1 MSRFGEFTRRAAV
14 IAAAATVLAGC
25 GQGGAKEE
33 VLHIYN
39 WSDYIDPAIVSD
51 FTKETGIKVVYDTF
65 DSQEVMETKLLTGG
79 TGYDLVV
86 PANNSVPRLIQAG
99 VLQKL
104 DKAQLSNF
112 GNLWPDLMARMDP
125 FDPGAQYTA
134 PYMWGTIGIGYN
146 VDAVKQRLPGVA
158 IDSWDVVF
166 RPENI
171 AKLKDCGVYMLDA
184 SEDMFT
190 VALAAQGKNPNSLAE
205 ADYAGATDMLLG
217 VRPSVR
223 KFHSSEYINALANGD
238 ICLAVGFS
246 GDVFQAK
253 ARADEAGGKVKIDYV
268 IPREGTQVYFDV
280 FAIPADAPNPAAA
293 LKFMNYMLRPEV
305 AAKASNYVQFANAN
319 QKALDK
325 VDPEIRDNPN
335 IYPTPEVF
343 SRLFVATSKDPKL
356 VREINRQWT
365 RVVTGR

>member
-1 MSRFGEFTRRAAV
+1 MKKHLIASAAV
-14 IAAAATVLAGC
+14 IVLASAT
-25 GQGGAKEE
+25 GAWAQEK
-33 VLHIYN
+33 VVNVYN
-39 WSDYIDPAIVSD
+39 WSDYIDPSILED

-190 VALAAQGKNPNSLAE
+190 VALAAQGKNPNSPAE
-205 ADYAGATDMLLG
+205 ADYAGATDMLLSI
-217 VRPSVR
+217 RPFVR
-223 KFHSSEYINALANGD
+223 KVHSSKYINALANGD

-268 IPREGTQVYFDV
+268 IPKEGTQVWFDV
-280 FAIPADAPNPAAA
+280 FAIPADAPNKAAA
-293 LKFMNYMLRPEV
+293 YKFLNYMLRPEV
-305 AAKASNYVQFANAN
+305 IAKASNYTQYANAN
-319 QKALDK
+319 LAATPLVDAAL
-325 VDPEIRDNPN
+325 RDNPN
-335 IYPTPEVF
+335 VYPTPEL
-343 SRLFVATSKDPKL
+343 SKRLFVTKAKDQDL
-356 VREINRQWT
+356 LREVTRMWT
-365 RVVTGR
+365 KVQTGQ